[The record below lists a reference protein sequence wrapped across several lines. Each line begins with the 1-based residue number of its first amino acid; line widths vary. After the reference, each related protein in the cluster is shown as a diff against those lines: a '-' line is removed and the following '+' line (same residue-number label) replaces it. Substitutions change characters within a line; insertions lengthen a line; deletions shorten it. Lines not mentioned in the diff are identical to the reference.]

1 MILEGYVTDKNKYY
15 NYNAATSIKQGVYE
29 NYNYRSF
36 IQFDKIV
43 EYEKYSK
50 TAASANI
57 VFSNWL
63 NYCVYQNTPYDLE
76 QL

>member
-1 MILEGYVTDKNKYY
+1 MEVP
-15 NYNAATSIKQGVYE
+15 E
-29 NYNYRSF
+29 NYFPNDN
-36 IQFDKIV
+36 INLKPIV
-43 EYEKYSK
+43 
-50 TAASANI
+50 AWRASANI